1 MIKPD
6 KHTNLDV
13 SLINVA
19 SFILNEFKYSKSI
32 SYDKL
37 LQDVMDNLGDEV
49 KELYPYSIN
58 FLFLLGKVSYQQNT
72 DSFIYNEIK

>member
-13 SLINVA
+13 SLINVV
-19 SFILNEFKYSKSI
+19 SFILKEFKFSKRI

-37 LQDVMDNLGDEV
+37 LEDVVDHLGDDV

-58 FLFLLGKVSYQQNT
+58 FLFLLGKITYQQNT
-72 DSFIYNEIK
+72 DTFIYNETE